1 METLLQDIRYGCRM
15 LAKSSGFTAVAVLT
29 LAIGI
34 GANTAI
40 FSVINAAMF
49 HALPYRDP
57 DRLVHLWETRP
68 EHEFT
73 QMEASRPNLLE
84 WQASNHVFSG
94 LAGYTGMN
102 FSLTGR
108 GTPQRIYGARVSSN
122 FFDVLGV
129 TPAIGRA
136 FRPDEDRSG
145 GERIALL
152 SYGLWGSHFG
162 GDPQTIG
169 QILTLNGEAYT
180 VVGILPREFQ
190 FAKRGQAQVW
200 VPLNPNPGESA
211 RRSFHWVNVI
221 GRLRPDV
228 TVAQAQAE
236 MTRLAQRLAAEYPDT
251 NTGGGVRVVPLHE
264 EIVGPVQ
271 PVLFALLGAVGLV
284 LLIACVNV
292 ANLLLAR
299 AKARQKEIAVR
310 LALGATR
317 WRLLRQVL
325 TESAILSLFGG
336 ALGLVWARWGVNL
349 IMARIPAQ
357 VMTQMPYLRGLSLNL
372 GVLEFTLAI
381 SLLTGI
387 VFGLV
392 PAVQASRL
400 DLQDALK
407 EGTRAAGGSAQ
418 HRLRNALVV
427 SEIALSLVL
436 LAGAGMLMKSLVRLL
451 EVNLGFERQNLLAAE
466 ISVPAGRYSDQER
479 NEVFLRHLLDRVG
492 NIAGV
497 RGAGLIDTTPLRGGG
512 TTGFA
517 VEGRP
522 APPPGQAPE
531 ANTRDVSPN
540 YFRVMGIPLLRGRFF
555 TEQDKSGSPLVL
567 IINKTLADKV
577 FPGED
582 AVGHRFVF
590 FFDSHPTTAEIVGVV
605 GDEKLGSL
613 DQPTT
618 PVLYSSSFQSN
629 DIDLTL
635 VIRASTDPTNVTA
648 AVRAEVAN
656 LDPSVLVNSAVTLRT
671 IIEDSPSV
679 FMRRFPALL
688 VGVFAVLAVLLSAIG
703 IYGVLSYLVT
713 QRTREIGVRMALGA
727 QRSSILRL
735 LLGEGLRLG
744 ALGIAIG
751 LVVAVGCTRL
761 LGGLL
766 FGVLPTDPAV
776 LLAVTGLI
784 GVVTLAACSIPARRA
799 TKVDPMVALRYE

>member
-1 METLLQDIRYGCRM
+1 M
-15 LAKSSGFTAVAVLT
+15 
-29 LAIGI
+29 
-34 GANTAI
+34 
-40 FSVINAAMF
+40 
-49 HALPYRDP
+49 
-57 DRLVHLWETRP
+57 HLWETRP

-108 GTPQRIYGARVSSN
+108 GTPQRVYAARVTSN
-122 FFDVLGV
+122 FFDLLGI
-129 TPAIGRA
+129 TLAIGRA
-136 FRPDEDRSG
+136 FRPDEDRPG
-145 GERIALL
+145 GERIVLL
-152 SYGLWGSHFG
+152 SYGFWESQFG
-162 GDPQTIG
+162 GDPQVVG
-169 QILTLNGEAYT
+169 QMLTLSGEAYT
-180 VVGILPREFQ
+180 VVGVLPREFQ

-221 GRLRPDV
+221 GRLRPEV

-251 NTGGGVRVVPLHE
+251 NRGGDVRVVPLHE

-271 PVLFALLGAVGLV
+271 PVLFALLGAVGMV

-299 AKARQKEIAVR
+299 AKTRQKEVAIR
-310 LALGATR
+310 LALGATQ
-317 WRLLRQVL
+317 WRLLRLVL
-325 TESAILSLFGG
+325 TESVILSLCGG

-392 PAVQASRL
+392 PAMQASRW
-400 DLQDALK
+400 DLQDSLK
-407 EGTRAAGGSAQ
+407 EGTRTAGGSAQ
-418 HRLRNALVV
+418 RRLRNALVV

-436 LAGAGMLMKSLVRLL
+436 LAGAGLLMKSLVRLL
-451 EVNLGFERQNLLAAE
+451 EVNPGFETQNLLAAE
-466 ISVPAGRYSDQER
+466 ISAPDARYSDQQR
-479 NEVFLRHLLDRVG
+479 NEIFLSQLLDRVG
-492 NIAGV
+492 SIPGV
-497 RGAGLIDTTPLRGGG
+497 RGAGLIDVTPLHGGG

-522 APPPGQAPE
+522 APAPGEAPE

-540 YFRVMGIPLLRGRFF
+540 YFSVMGIPLIRGRFF
-555 TEQDKSGSPLVL
+555 TDQDRSGSPLVL
-567 IINKTLADKV
+567 IVNKNLADKV
-577 FPGED
+577 FPGQD
-582 AVGHRFVF
+582 AIGHRFIF
-590 FFDSHPTTAEIVGVV
+590 IFDSHPTAAEIVGVV

-613 DQPTT
+613 DQRTT
-618 PVLYSSSFQSN
+618 PVLYSSSFQTN
-629 DIDLTL
+629 DTELTL
-635 VIRASTDPTNVTA
+635 VVRANGDPANVTA
-648 AVRAEVAN
+648 AVRAEVAS
-656 LDPSVLVNSAVTLRT
+656 LDPNVLVNSAITLKT

-688 VGVFAVLAVLLSAIG
+688 VGAFAGLAVLLSAIG

-735 LLGEGLRLG
+735 LLGEGMRLA

-751 LVVAVGCTRL
+751 LVAAAGATRL
-761 LGGLL
+761 LATLL
-766 FGVLPTDPAV
+766 FGVLPTDPYV
-776 LLAVTGLI
+776 LLTVTGLI
-784 GVVTLAACSIPARRA
+784 AVVTLAACSIPARRA
-799 TKVDPMVALRYE
+799 MKVDPMVALRYE